1 MAADAGHHLWTQLFN
16 FDLNGNGRNDQERL
30 QYVRGNHDSQ
40 GNQPEWSFPGQ
51 ASFRSRQGGLDG
63 GGKIAPARRPLDLQL
78 GGIVPGFPIVPG
90 LTKQDNF
97 PDLES
102 LAHAGSLLRVGTVIS
117 IVSPICV
124 FVSANVRLGS
134 SSTDAARRRTG
145 ATRHGRSSAW
155 V

>member
-1 MAADAGHHLWTQLFN
+1 MIRKGIRP
-16 FDLNGNGRNDQERL
+16 NGA
-30 QYVRGNHDSQ
+30 S
-40 GNQPEWSFPGQ
+40 PAS
-51 ASFRSRQGGLDG
+51 ASFRPRQGRLDRG
-63 GGKIAPARRPLDLQL
+63 DKIAPPRRPLHLQL
-78 GGIVPGFPIVPG
+78 GRIVPGPAIVPRF
-90 LTKQDNF
+90 TKEDNF

-145 ATRHGRSSAW
+145 ATRHGRISAW
-155 V
+155 A